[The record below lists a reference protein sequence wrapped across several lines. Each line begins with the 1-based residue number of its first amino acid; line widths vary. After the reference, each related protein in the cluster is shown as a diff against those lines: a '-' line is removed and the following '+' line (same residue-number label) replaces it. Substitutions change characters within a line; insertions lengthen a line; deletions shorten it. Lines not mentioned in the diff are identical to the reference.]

1 MFTIMNPNSDNT
13 EEIINIESPHFLQ
26 LLKTKWDEV
35 YSESDVFR
43 YKINNTREKTI
54 DNKYIILVNTI

>member
-1 MFTIMNPNSDNT
+1 MFTITNPNSDNT

-35 YSESDVFR
+35 YAEPDVFR
-43 YKINNTREKTI
+43 YKINNTREKII